1 MVVLPACPLCGKQA
15 AQPLATYP
23 ELTWVRCECGLI
35 YKRSE
40 QPDPEAA
47 QFYESGYFG
56 AGEQGRR
63 YTHRLRRRIQK
74 SRNQILD
81 ALNHAKPGPLLD
93 IGCSV
98 GYTLTAARDLGLLP
112 AGTDLSSYAI
122 EACRAQ
128 GFRAEPGRLD
138 ALPFAAAEFGFVT
151 MKHVLEHTPEPRTA
165 LREVRRVLRPGGA
178 LFIAIPHAGYG
189 KSRRSPQSSR
199 FYLPAAHGREHFVYY
214 TPATLSRLLTEEGFR
229 VVQVHPALLHRAA
242 SLPRRLGEALL
253 APLRALGQ
261 ALLSA
266 AQARKEFW
274 LVAVRD

>member
-1 MVVLPACPLCGKQA
+1 MLAACPLCGSQSA
-15 AQPLATYP
+15 HCLASYP
-23 ELTWVRCECGLI
+23 ELTWVRCDCGLI

-40 QPDPEAA
+40 QPDPAA
-47 QFYESGYFG
+47 EQFYESGYFG

-63 YTHRLRRRIQK
+63 YTSRTRRRIQK
-74 SRNQILD
+74 SRSQILD

-98 GYTLTAARDLGLLP
+98 GYTLTAARDLGLWP
-112 AGTDLSSYAI
+112 TGMDLSSYAV
-122 EACRAQ
+122 ETCKAQ
-128 GFRAEPGRLD
+128 GFRAATGRLD
-138 ALPFAAAEFGFVT
+138 AMPFAEGEFGIVT
-151 MKHVLEHTPEPRTA
+151 MKHVLEHTPDPRAA
-165 LREVRRVLRPGGA
+165 LREVRRVLRSGGA

-189 KSRRSPQSSR
+189 KSRRAPQTSR

-214 TPATLSRLLTEEGFR
+214 TPATLSRLLEEEGFKVAR
-229 VVQVHPALLHRAA
+229 VHPALLHGSA
-242 SLPRRLGEALL
+242 SLPRRAGEALL
-253 APLRALGQ
+253 APLRAVGQ